1 MRHNDLFPKGKNEQ
15 DEATTI
21 VCYIYKINELLQRK
35 QKFYYCMQ
43 QKHFELREMVLPRVR
58 KLNKSRGSG
67 CRDKKFKHEMYFILL
82 LQDHHNFQIKKS
94 P

>member
-1 MRHNDLFPKGKNEQ
+1 
-15 DEATTI
+15 
-21 VCYIYKINELLQRK
+21 
-35 QKFYYCMQ
+35 MQ

-67 CRDKKFKHEMYFILL
+67 CRDTHFDKKFNHEMYFILL